1 MSVRQRVYEKY
12 VPTLLK
18 NQVLDTIG
26 GSQIAGLSEVP
37 ELGKKM
43 LEGKTKGR
51 YVVRI
56 DKDLT

>member
-18 NQVLDTIG
+18 SQVLDAIG

-56 DKDLT
+56 DQDLT